1 MEIIEFDSRT
11 CWQSLYLWKINDHFP
26 TIYTETGRQ
35 LGYVISDPVFTHQQH
50 TEENF
55 IGSCNFWTMKRRR
68 QTFPIN
74 GFLWFYC
81 RLWCLMTLYI
91 DLYVKLV
98 CTKRAGLFN
107 FQTGD
112 FFHLFSKWIVAI
124 GTNLIFT
131 LYISN
136 NHYGHFAANWK
147 GKQSFQLTWKNI
159 VCSKII
165 ESFFLMPAVVA

>member
-50 TEENF
+50 REENF

-74 GFLWFYC
+74 DFLWFYC

-98 CTKRAGLFN
+98 CTKPAGLFD

-112 FFHLFSKWIVAI
+112 FFFTSSQNGLLQLVPILFLLFISLITIMVTLQQI
-124 GTNLIFT
+124 GKENKV
-131 LYISN
+131 SSS
-136 NHYGHFAANWK
+136 H
-147 GKQSFQLTWKNI
+147 GKI
-159 VCSKII
+159 
-165 ESFFLMPAVVA
+165 